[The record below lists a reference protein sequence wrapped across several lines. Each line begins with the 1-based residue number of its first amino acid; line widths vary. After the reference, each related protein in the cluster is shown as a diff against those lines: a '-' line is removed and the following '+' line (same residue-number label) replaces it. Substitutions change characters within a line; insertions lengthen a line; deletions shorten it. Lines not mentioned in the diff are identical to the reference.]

1 VKLPRGLTF
10 IDIFAGCGGL
20 SLGLMQAGWR
30 GLFAIEAD
38 TLAFQTLKYNLID
51 SQGHC
56 KYDWPDWLNAEPIE
70 ISRFIRKH
78 RSQLEALSGQIDL
91 LAGGPP
97 CQGFSFAG
105 RRKKND
111 PRNELFKHYLE
122 IVKIIKPKLL
132 FFENVKGVTV
142 EFGKKHR
149 GAKRGRGR
157 PPIPFS
163 VKIQKRLHELGY
175 EVFPLHVRAAD
186 FGVPQWRPRYIM
198 VAISR
203 DLLPGDG
210 FDPFRLLKRMQRR
223 FLRDKGL
230 PTERD
235 LNVSEAISDLEVSG
249 KELVP
254 CEDAKGYWRIPYAK
268 PLTRYQEVL
277 HGSLNGTA
285 PNSLRIAR
293 HCDEVR
299 DRFQVIL
306 DTCRRG
312 IQLNP
317 EDRSRIGL
325 KKKCTVPL
333 RPDQPSHTLTTLPDD
348 LIHYAEPRILTVR
361 EYARIQ
367 SFPDWYE
374 FKGKYTTGGEK
385 RVRECPR
392 YTQVGNA
399 VPPFMAE
406 VLGRLLARI
415 AKEISPKRKRRSRKP
430 IPEPE
435 TAQLTFA
442 FSADG

>member
-1 VKLPRGLTF
+1 
-10 IDIFAGCGGL
+10 
-20 SLGLMQAGWR
+20 
-30 GLFAIEAD
+30 
-38 TLAFQTLKYNLID
+38 
-51 SQGHC
+51 
-56 KYDWPDWLNAEPIE
+56 
-70 ISRFIRKH
+70 
-78 RSQLEALSGQIDL
+78 
-91 LAGGPP
+91 
-97 CQGFSFAG
+97 
-105 RRKKND
+105 
-111 PRNELFKHYLE
+111 
-122 IVKIIKPKLL
+122 
-132 FFENVKGVTV
+132 
-142 EFGKKHR
+142 
-149 GAKRGRGR
+149 
-157 PPIPFS
+157 
-163 VKIQKRLHELGY
+163 
-175 EVFPLHVRAAD
+175 
-186 FGVPQWRPRYIM
+186 M

-203 DLLPGDG
+203 EVLPSED
-210 FDPFRLLKRMQRR
+210 FDPFRRLKRVQRR
-223 FLRDKGL
+223 FLREKGL
-230 PTERD
+230 PTDRD
-235 LNVSEAISDLEVSG
+235 LTIIEAISDLEISG

-254 CEDAKGYWRIPYAK
+254 CEDAEGYPRIVYEK

-317 EDRSRIGL
+317 EDRERIGL

-348 LIHYAEPRILTVR
+348 LIHYSEPRILTVR

-406 VLGRLLARI
+406 VLGRLLERVAR
-415 AKEISPKRKRRSRKP
+415 EITSRRRWHRRKKRSEEQP
-430 IPEPE
+430 
-435 TAQLTFA
+435 QLLLSFG
-442 FSADG
+442 SGS

>member
-1 VKLPRGLTF
+1 MNRSRGFTF
-10 IDIFAGCGGL
+10 VDVFAGCGGL

-38 TLAFQTLKYNLID
+38 ELAFQTLKHNLVD
-51 SQGHC
+51 SDGHC
-56 KYDWPDWLNAEPIE
+56 RYDWPGWLVVEPSE
-70 ISRFIRKH
+70 ISKFIRKH
-78 RSQLEALSGQIDL
+78 RAHLEALSGQIYL

-105 RRKKND
+105 LRKKND

-122 IVKIIKPKLL
+122 IVRIIKPKLI

-142 EFGKKHR
+142 EFGKRNR
-149 GAKRGRGR
+149 GARRGPGR
-157 PPIPFS
+157 PPVPFS
-163 VKIQKRLHELGY
+163 VKIQKRLNELGY
-175 EVFPLHVRAAD
+175 KAFPLHVRAAD

-203 DLLPGDG
+203 DVLPSED
-210 FDPFRLLKRMQRR
+210 FDPFKGIERMQRK
-223 FLRDKGL
+223 FLREKGL
-230 PTERD
+230 PTDRE
-235 LNVSEAISDLEVSG
+235 LTVVEAISDLEIGG
-249 KELVP
+249 KEQVP
-254 CEDAKGYWRIPYAK
+254 CEDAKGYTRIVYKA
-268 PLTRYQEVL
+268 PLSRYQEVL

-285 PNSLRIAR
+285 PNSLRIAK
-293 HCDEVR
+293 HCDKVR
-299 DRFQVIL
+299 GRFQLIL

-317 EDRSRIGL
+317 EDRERFGL

-333 RPDQPSHTLTTLPDD
+333 RSDQPSHTLTTLPDD
-348 LIHYAEPRILTVR
+348 LIHYTEPRILTVR
-361 EYARIQ
+361 ECARIQ

-406 VLGRLLARI
+406 VLGRLLGRVAEEIVRGRKQRLARC
-415 AKEISPKRKRRSRKP
+415 ALDRD
-430 IPEPE
+430 
-435 TAQLTFA
+435 QLTFTFA
-442 FSADG
+442 EEGP